1 MGRGGPGR
9 SCLVPTPCILRGQ
22 PQSGPRGPWADQGGA
37 GTVAAPTQNV
47 LGNSPAGQGLG
58 LGTFSATDSGS
69 IPDLRTK
76 IPQAAQRGQ
85 KEKKKRDRTS
95 PMDGGISVPH
105 NG

>member
-9 SCLVPTPCILRGQ
+9 SYLIPIPRILRGQ

-37 GTVAAPTQNV
+37 GTAGVPTQNI
-47 LGNSPAGQGLG
+47 LGNSLVVQGLG

-76 IPQAAQRGQ
+76 IPHATHRGTPQ
-85 KEKKKRDRTS
+85 KKERGHPPR
-95 PMDGGISVPH
+95 MGV
-105 NG
+105 